1 MQQLTALRPLVTASA
16 AALGASLIALTPT
29 VFNDAAATLQ
39 HGAITAQQRAVQLVD
54 DVVNP
59 IQTWIDTFQT
69 AGANIQTILGEFSQ
83 LPFPVAQQLAANW
96 LDYGNIDISN
106 LQSVAG
112 GLVGYYLGA
121 RGSDFVPLL
130 EDSITAA
137 RAGQFALTPTSDG
150 AVTLLVDALYYF
162 PVANYVENLKNIP
175 VKILEGIT
183 QNLAN
188 ATSAFFSTHSNVG
201 FDAISG
207 SLVLLPTS
215 IDAPLGDSLQGAYD
229 SWVAGSPLGV
239 LTNLLDIPGEM
250 TNSLLNLSGV
260 GGGLVC
266 PGSCGLT
273 NGFFQNLLVNVPRL
287 IAENMVA
294 PGAQNITEGGS
305 VATAF
310 QQLSGQLISGWPTL
324 QTVVD
329 YLVNLWNTYGGV
341 GNVAA
346 ASAGAVN
353 GGSLIGGLS
362 AQLPG
367 LSADLLKG
375 FDPAAVTNIAGS
387 LGPSLAADVA
397 GSLGTSVVG
406 SLGSV
411 AGTLAVDLSTLGLHI
426 LSAL

>member
-1 MQQLTALRPLVTASA
+1 MQQLTAFRPLITASA

-39 HGAITAQQRAVQLVD
+39 HGAITAQQRAVQLAD

-96 LDYGNIDISN
+96 LNYGNIDISN
-106 LQSVAG
+106 LQSVAN
-112 GLVGYYLGA
+112 GLVGYYLGT
-121 RGSDFVPLL
+121 GLNDFVPLL
-130 EDSITAA
+130 EDSITDA
-137 RAGQFALTPTSDG
+137 RAGQFAQTPTNDG

-162 PVANYVENLKNIP
+162 PLANYVENLENIP
-175 VKILEGIT
+175 REIIPAIT

-201 FDAISG
+201 LSALSG
-207 SLVLLPTS
+207 SLVLLPTE
-215 IDAPLGDSLQGAYD
+215 IEDPLGDSLQAAYD
-229 SWVAGSPLGV
+229 SLVAGSPLGV
-239 LTNLLDIPGEM
+239 LTNLLDIPGQV
-250 TNSLLNLSGV
+250 TNGLLNAEGL
-260 GGGLVC
+260 GLVSPS
-266 PGSCGLT
+266 PGLV
-273 NGFFQNLLVNVPRL
+273 NGFFQNLLVNIPQL

-310 QQLSGQLISGWPTL
+310 QQLSSQLISGWPTL

-329 YLVNLWNTYGGV
+329 YLVNLWNTYGGI
-341 GNVAA
+341 GNAAA

-362 AQLPG
+362 TQLPG

-397 GSLGTSVVG
+397 GSLGTSVAG